1 MDETIR
7 RILTDYSSEYTGWPE
22 AEAAGIKFTHW
33 PKTRFIAA
41 VVPIHTKHGMTLGSA
56 FLRKISVKSAHGV
69 GMRRPK
75 YEKLHLVFER
85 DWSFRCTT

>member
-7 RILTDYSSEYTGWPE
+7 RILTSEYTGWPE